1 MALNKNWLKVAK
13 GSLIAGVSGSVLLTL
28 ISLGLY
34 SFEIKTS
41 KENLVDKG
49 IHFETED
56 WNIILDK
63 AKIEDKLIFL
73 NLYATWCGPCKMM
86 KVYTLSNK
94 DVAGFFNENYINVSL
109 DGEKGKGLEIME
121 KYKLRS
127 FPSYLFID
135 GDDKVVAQV
144 SGYFPPKDF
153 IVIGKS
159 IHEKIVKPS

>member
-1 MALNKNWLKVAK
+1 MESNKNWLMVAK
-13 GSLIAGVSGSVLLTL
+13 GGLIAGVSGSVLLTL
-28 ISLGLY
+28 ISLSLY

-56 WNIILDK
+56 WNKILDK
-63 AKIEDKLIFL
+63 AKREDKLIFL

-94 DVAGFFNENYINVSL
+94 EVAGFFNENYINVSL
-109 DGEKGKGLEIME
+109 DGEMGKGLEIMT
-121 KYKLRS
+121 KYNLKS
-127 FPSYLFID
+127 FPGYLFIN
-135 GDDKVVAQV
+135 GDDKLVAQA

-153 IVIGKS
+153 LVIGKS